1 MNSLKSLD
9 ELMHID
15 KQHLFLEKIGGKK
28 VELTTHHEKIASI
41 ELHQGVPQTI
51 RGQFNITRNI
61 ALYSYFFIP

>member
-28 VELTTHHEKIASI
+28 VELTTHHGKIASI
-41 ELHQGVPQTI
+41 ELYQGLHQTI
-51 RGQFNITRNI
+51 RDQFNIARNI
-61 ALYSYFFIP
+61 ALHSYFFIP